1 MGSNPTSNLAEKPR
15 EMGTKLGCKAAIT
28 LNSKVLLRRSGKHR
42 KEKSLYRRI
51 LKTWGYFR
59 EKCPAGAATEMRYP
73 WEKGNTPVKKM
84 VCGGF

>member
-1 MGSNPTSNLAEKPR
+1 MQS
-15 EMGTKLGCKAAIT
+15 CYY
-28 LNSKVLLRRSGKHR
+28 LNNKVLLRRSGKHR

-59 EKCPAGAATEMRYP
+59 EKYPAGAATEMRYP